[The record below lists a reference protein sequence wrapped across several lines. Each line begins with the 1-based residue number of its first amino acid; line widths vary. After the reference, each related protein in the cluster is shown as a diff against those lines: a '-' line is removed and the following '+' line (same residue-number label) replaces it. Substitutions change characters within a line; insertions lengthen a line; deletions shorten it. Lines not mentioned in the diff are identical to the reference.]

1 MPTQR
6 IIPDEDF
13 GKIIL
18 RTRRGARNVT
28 MRVKPDGLYLTGT
41 SIDGRQ
47 VSITVKKGVLE
58 VEGISQEELDAILE
72 KLPSVLHGEID
83 HYTPDGVP
91 VNKQVDIE
99 EFYDP
104 DAEEGH
110 EYDLL
115 TAKVESELRAE
126 GMLHGD
132 PTLYDRMKH
141 MPTLMNRFIDATGG
155 FGLSQRMSED
165 EKRDYM
171 SDYTEDDVREAYDMD
186 FI

>member
-1 MPTQR
+1 MP
-6 IIPDEDF
+6 ESEH
-13 GKIIL
+13 GKETV
-18 RTRRGARNVT
+18 TRRERKQ
-28 MRVKPDGLYLTGT
+28 MDVK
-41 SIDGRQ
+41 SM
-47 VSITVKKGVLE
+47 SH
-58 VEGISQEELDAILE
+58 EELDAILE

-83 HYTPDGVP
+83 HYTEDGVP
-91 VNKQVDIE
+91 INKQVDIE

>member
-1 MPTQR
+1 MELPCFESNEAKMM
-6 IIPDEDF
+6 IE
-13 GKIIL
+13 L
-18 RTRRGARNVT
+18 RYNSIENARKMRRYFLTAIECDSTGTEVT
-28 MRVKPDGLYLTGT
+28 MD
-41 SIDGRQ
+41 
-47 VSITVKKGVLE
+47 
-58 VEGISQEELDAILE
+58 ISKMPKDELDAVLA
-72 KLPSVLHGEID
+72 KLPSVLHRKVD
-83 HYTPDGVP
+83 HYTKEGIPIDEE
-91 VNKQVDIE
+91 VDIE
-99 EFYDP
+99 VYYDP

-155 FGLSQRMSED
+155 FGRSKHMSED
-165 EKRDYM
+165 EKRAYM
-171 SDYTEDDVREAYDMD
+171 SDYTEDDVRLAYEMD